1 MATTVFEAIYPR
13 VCGLDVHKQSVA
25 ACIRR
30 LLEGGRVEQEVRSFG
45 TTTRELLKLSE
56 WLQAAGVTQVAMES
70 TGVYWKPVYN
80 LLEGVFEVLLVNA
93 QHIKQVPGRKTD
105 IRDCQWI
112 AQLLQCGLLHKS
124 FVPPRPV
131 RDLRDLSRHRAKLAQ
146 ERVSVSN
153 RVHKVLE
160 DANIKLASVAS
171 DVLGKS
177 GRAMLD
183 KLISGERN
191 PVTLAELARGQL
203 RNKLPELQVALE
215 GRFSEH
221 HRFLL
226 ETILKQLDFLSEL
239 IEQVDAR
246 IEQVT
251 AASPFEQAV
260 ALVATIPGVKQ
271 RSAENVL
278 AETGIELQAQFGS
291 AKRLAA
297 WSGICPGNHESAGKR
312 KSGATPKANRWL
324 RRALTEAAWA
334 ATKTK
339 NTYLSAQYRRL
350 APRRGKKRA
359 LVAVAHSI
367 LTIIYHLLTKQV
379 PYAELGADYFGRLD
393 PERLV
398 RYHFRKL
405 QQLGYTVALT
415 TKAVPA

>member
-1 MATTVFEAIYPR
+1 
-13 VCGLDVHKQSVA
+13 
-25 ACIRR
+25 
-30 LLEGGRVEQEVRSFG
+30 
-45 TTTRELLKLSE
+45 
-56 WLQAAGVTQVAMES
+56 MES

-80 LLEGVFEVLLVNA
+80 LLEGLFEVLLVNA

-191 PVTLAELARGQL
+191 PITLAELARGQL

-251 AASPFEQAV
+251 AASPFEKAV